1 MASIPPFELEDQ
13 TDEDFFDKL
22 VNDDDDDDVSSKT
35 TGLIHASDLLDGN
48 ESDEL
53 KEFANLSAGEIS
65 RGDSGTDTVKVVGNC
80 DNMGIQSLE
89 ARGEQVVVDGEANSS
104 LVSLDSSVLDNGP
117 VTGDGDMSS
126 EVQSGL
132 MREISCSPTS
142 GVMEVQWSAFTD
154 SAMPGS
160 GGVGFYDEFFTDLG
174 GGEMGNFY
182 TEAKA
187 VPGNEARKNEVT
199 ESSFSHNEYQGSTGA
214 FTEQPPNEGDTY
226 SIEYWESLY
235 PGWKY
240 DPNTAQ
246 WYQLHGSDGVLNG
259 QESFDI
265 TAGNIQGTF
274 GANGDSLWKTS
285 NVQSS
290 QNFNAQQTAQSAVG
304 TISQLSMTENLS
316 GHNSILQQ
324 YEETQY
330 PAHMIFD
337 SQYPGWYYDTIAQ
350 QWFSLEVYHAT
361 DQTSNSQVQNGFL
374 SSAGYTHASST
385 SSQGINNDGLQG
397 PRGEG
402 LENFVAT
409 TNFSVVPSWQ
419 RFNDNNSYGNNQLC
433 QETPSG
439 STGSLET
446 YKQTSQSNDN
456 SNWAGGLSNFSAEN
470 NFQLF
475 NHAQQALQNEQPT
488 QYPTGHYSSQN
499 AAAVPQPLFSNAHH
513 VSYTPSEGRSSAGRP
528 PHALVT
534 FGFGGKLV
542 VMKDNN
548 IGGFSALGSK
558 DSDGCFLSVLNLMEV
573 VSLSKDPSCSET
585 SAYSYFHSLC
595 NQSFPGPLIGG
606 NVGSK
611 DMNKW
616 IDDKISN
623 SESLEMN
630 YGKRQGSKLLLSLLK
645 IACQHYGKLR
655 SFGGDTGLKENDL
668 PESAVAKLFASSKRS
683 DGQFNVYNAISNCL
697 MTLPS
702 EAQIQT
708 TATEVQNLLISGR
721 KKEALQRAQDGHL
734 WGFALILA
742 RELGDQKM
750 AVSQL
755 VVGSPLRTLCLLI
768 ARKPEEVFCNST
780 MPANDVYEAVNMLPQ
795 SMQVLACWR
804 TGENLAVITAN
815 RTENDHL
822 VNYPS
827 WRLSTEG
834 KNMMLLLHISATWL
848 QRLDLSSIQI
858 VQDCV
863 SLVQTTGNFPRTYAS
878 PEAIQ
883 MTELYEYAKVLGNSQ
898 FLLLQL
904 QPYKLIYAHILAEVG
919 RISDS
924 LKYCQAVYKS
934 LKIGRSP
941 EADTLKQLLSSL
953 EERIRTHQQ
962 SGYAGL
968 PPPGPS
974 SLTQSS
980 YQGSENQF
988 QTLGPKVT
996 GSQSIMGVSSL
1007 TPLAST
1013 NVTGSPINHGSVVT
1027 DSSASMEPI
1036 SQWAVDESKMTLQ
1049 TRSISEPDIGKTKPD
1064 QVDSSNEATSSSTVV
1079 KQSGSAGTSRFGR
1092 FNFGAQIL
1100 QKTVGLVL
1108 KPLQGRQAKLGDT
1121 NKFYYDEKLKRWVEE
1136 GAEPTP

>member
-89 ARGEQVVVDGEANSS
+89 ARGEQEEGN
-104 LVSLDSSVLDNGP
+104 
-117 VTGDGDMSS
+117 
-126 EVQSGL
+126 
-132 MREISCSPTS
+132 
-142 GVMEVQWSAFTD
+142 
-154 SAMPGS
+154 
-160 GGVGFYDEFFTDLG
+160 
-174 GGEMGNFY
+174 GNFY

-199 ESSFSHNEYQGSTGA
+199 ESSLVIM
-214 FTEQPPNEGDTY
+214 
-226 SIEYWESLY
+226 SI
-235 PGWKY
+235 K
-240 DPNTAQ
+240 
-246 WYQLHGSDGVLNG
+246 LHGSDGVLNG

-419 RFNDNNSYGNNQLC
+419 RFNDNNSYVTINCAKRLPLVPQDLWKH
-433 QETPSG
+433 TS
-439 STGSLET
+439 
-446 YKQTSQSNDN
+446 KQVR
-456 SNWAGGLSNFSAEN
+456 
-470 NFQLF
+470 
-475 NHAQQALQNEQPT
+475 ALQNEQPT

-585 SAYSYFHSLC
+585 
-595 NQSFPGPLIGG
+595 N
-606 NVGSK
+606 
-611 DMNKW
+611 MNKW

-742 RELGDQKM
+742 RELGIRFVLLYADTVKKM

-795 SMQVLACWR
+795 SMQYAKQNAGFSMLENWE
-804 TGENLAVITAN
+804 ENLAVITAN

-822 VNYPS
+822 VIIHLGDCLLKEKHDVTAAHICYLVAEAGFEQYS
-827 WRLSTEG
+827 DSARLCLIG
-834 KNMMLLLHISATWL
+834 ADHW
-848 QRLDLSSIQI
+848 
-858 VQDCV
+858 
-863 SLVQTTGNFPRTYAS
+863 NFPRTYAS

-898 FLLLQL
+898 F
-904 QPYKLIYAHILAEVG
+904 
-919 RISDS
+919 
-924 LKYCQAVYKS
+924 
-934 LKIGRSP
+934 
-941 EADTLKQLLSSL
+941 
-953 EERIRTHQQ
+953 
-962 SGYAGL
+962 
-968 PPPGPS
+968 
-974 SLTQSS
+974 
-980 YQGSENQF
+980 
-988 QTLGPKVT
+988 
-996 GSQSIMGVSSL
+996 
-1007 TPLAST
+1007 
-1013 NVTGSPINHGSVVT
+1013 
-1027 DSSASMEPI
+1027 
-1036 SQWAVDESKMTLQ
+1036 
-1049 TRSISEPDIGKTKPD
+1049 
-1064 QVDSSNEATSSSTVV
+1064 
-1079 KQSGSAGTSRFGR
+1079 
-1092 FNFGAQIL
+1092 
-1100 QKTVGLVL
+1100 
-1108 KPLQGRQAKLGDT
+1108 
-1121 NKFYYDEKLKRWVEE
+1121 
-1136 GAEPTP
+1136 